1 MRRSVA
7 LPLAAAAFAAAALPA
22 SATAAS
28 WSTPHAV
35 GSTGRMSQPVVA
47 ADVRGRLAI
56 GFVRQIRGDN
66 RAEVRSGTTRSGL
79 RGPSIVLDRS
89 SHFVDSVAVGLPAS
103 GADLVTAWRRVEN
116 RALRLHAATI
126 AGGRTVRTQALT
138 SDGTESAYSPSFVAG
153 AGGTLELVWSRR
165 TSEAG
170 APLAG
175 TAFGAPF
182 ALPAPGVGAE
192 PQVAID
198 ADGTTVVVWVDSA
211 SGRAMAAQAPAGG
224 AFGPPQVLSASGR
237 ARAPQLAISTTGT
250 AVAAWLQ
257 SNGAGNSVQVATRPR
272 GGSFGAP
279 VQVAEPDQRA
289 FAPRLAATGAG
300 EVLLAWVNS
309 NVATGFGGGPGVV
322 RVQRLGADGTAVGP
336 RLRVTP
342 NGVRTTQPAI
352 VSDGSSAAV
361 VAWTV
366 FRSRTGGPIQ
376 ARRLSPGGIA
386 GAVADRDARAGG
398 LRLRPGARRRGGP
411 RGRRLAAGRRRALQ
425 RLSLRRRR
433 AEPAQAVLRGEHAG
447 DGPVVG
453 LDRDRLV
460 ADLVVEDD
468 RHDRRPGALERAVV
482 GAAPLAEAP
491 AGGVDRERRREDEL
505 GG

>member
-1 MRRSVA
+1 MDSNDCRSAPVTSSCPVPFPGAMRRSLA
-7 LPLAAAAFAAAALPA
+7 LPLAAAALAAAALPA

-35 GSTGRMSQPVVA
+35 GSTGRMSQPAVA

-56 GFVRQIRGDN
+56 GFVRQLRGDN

-103 GADLVTAWRRVEN
+103 GADLVTAWRRVED

-153 AGGTLELVWSRR
+153 PGGTLELVWSRR
-165 TSEAG
+165 TSQAG

-192 PQVAID
+192 PRVAID

-211 SGRAMAAQAPAGG
+211 SGRAMAAQAPAGGGGRPPAGG

-272 GGSFGAP
+272 GGAFGAP

-322 RVQRLGADGTAVGP
+322 RLQRLGADGTAVGP
-336 RLRVTP
+336 RVRITP
-342 NGVRTTQPAI
+342 SGVRTTQPAI

-376 ARRLSPGGIA
+376 ARRLAPGGIT
-386 GAVADRDARAGG
+386 GAVRTVTRA
-398 LRLRPGARRRGGP
+398 
-411 RGRRLAAGRRRALQ
+411 
-425 RLSLRRRR
+425 
-433 AEPAQAVLRGEHAG
+433 
-447 DGPVVG
+447 
-453 LDRDRLV
+453 
-460 ADLVVEDD
+460 
-468 RHDRRPGALERAVV
+468 
-482 GAAPLAEAP
+482 
-491 AGGVDRERRREDEL
+491 
-505 GG
+505 